1 MSGEWSVI
9 GAIAERRIQ
18 EAQDRGDFDD
28 LPGAG
33 RPLHLEDMSHV
44 PPELRMAYTLLRNAN
59 CLPPE
64 LEERKEI
71 QKLADLLE
79 GCVDER
85 ERVRQMER
93 LRFLILRTRMR
104 QGRSL
109 LLEAHDAY
117 YDKLLARLER
127 SGTTTQPKLTDRTK
141 PSGTI

>member
-1 MSGEWSVI
+1 MTGGWSII

-18 EAQDRGDFDD
+18 EAQERGDFDD

-44 PPELRMAYTLLRNAN
+44 PPELRMAYTVLRNAN

-64 LEERKEI
+64 LEERREI
-71 QKLADLLE
+71 QKLADLLASCE
-79 GCVDER
+79 DER

-104 QGRSL
+104 HNRSL
-109 LLEAHDAY
+109 MLEEHDAY
-117 YDKLLARLER
+117 YDKLLARLENGARGTMSGKPKAR
-127 SGTTTQPKLTDRTK
+127 S
-141 PSGTI
+141 